1 VAELPPYCIPNQ
13 CKHSDILKAILV
25 NCGGLSF
32 HWEYI
37 HVEAHQD
44 EHMQWEDLSR
54 AAQLNAACNAGAKAM
69 LHSQDNTALLQQ
81 EVFPLEPTCMFMED
95 TKMTSDMGAHIRYA
109 AGRQVACSFFH
120 KTSRMFTDAFDE
132 VDWPQ
137 VHQTS
142 TKEVPRLFRVWVCKQ
157 VMNIAATNKNL
168 H

>member
-1 VAELPPYCIPNQ
+1 
-13 CKHSDILKAILV
+13 
-25 NCGGLSF
+25 
-32 HWEYI
+32 
-37 HVEAHQD
+37 
-44 EHMQWEDLSR
+44 MQWEDLSR